1 MLVLTGC
8 NNVNKSEKN
17 KEMDKS
23 KIFIGEATIGG
34 VIQELADKFSGTDK
48 YRIEKGVRQA
58 ASFWT
63 EEDGNADEFKGFCL
77 DNFVG
82 SDDELEE
89 VFNKI
94 SGNMEILSGNM
105 NRMILGLR
113 SPLDL
118 DAGEIKPVDMMFGSY
133 NPASHIEEDFFK
145 NKIAFY
151 ILLNFPFYTLEEKYN
166 LGEKW
171 SRKEWAYARL
181 GDSYISRI
189 PGNIIR
195 EYSQVST
202 DIESYISEYNIFM
215 GKVMNEKSERLF
227 PEDLRL
233 ISHWGL
239 RDELKANY
247 NTENGLAK
255 QKVIYE
261 IMKRIISQEIP
272 SEVINSDKYL
282 WNPYTNEVF
291 EGKSKIVDANEPGGH
306 TQKYS
311 DRIAF
316 TNEPDTRYQKI
327 IDIFNETKKI
337 DNYFPNYPDY
347 ITRSFELDMEIPQ
360 KEVEEL
366 FIELVSSDQVKKVAS
381 LISKRLGR
389 KLEPFD
395 IWYNGFGPVK
405 SISEEELNK
414 LTRTKYPVES
424 AFEKDIPKI
433 LAGMGFTKSEAEYI
447 ASKIIVDPSRGAGH
461 AWGSEMRTDK
471 AHLRTR
477 IEKAGMNYRGYNIA
491 MHELGH
497 NVEQTLSLYDM
508 DYYLMHGVP
517 STAFTEALA
526 FIFQKRDLEMLGVE
540 EKAELN
546 DELMALDIVWS
557 CYEIMGVSLVDM
569 KVWKWLY
576 EHPDATAGEL
586 KEAVLTIAR
595 DVWNKY
601 YAETFGIKDQTI
613 LAIYSHMISYPLYLS
628 AYPVGQLIQF
638 QIEKYIENRNLADEV
653 QRIYT
658 QGRLTPQIWMKQAV
672 GENVSCGPLLK
683 SVDQAL
689 AAVE

>member
-1 MLVLTGC
+1 MCKKYLVCVITGLLVLAGC
-8 NNVNKSEKN
+8 NNINKSEKN

-23 KIFIGEATIGG
+23 KKFIGEKMIEG
-34 VIQELADKFSGTDK
+34 VIKELTDK
-48 YRIEKGVRQA
+48 YGDTEKQRIEKGVHQV
-58 ASFWT
+58 ASFWGG
-63 EEDGNADEFKGFCL
+63 EDGNADDFKSFCL

-82 SDDELEE
+82 SGEELEE

-94 SGNMEILSGNM
+94 SKNTEILSGNM

-113 SPLDL
+113 TPLDL
-118 DAGEIKPVDMMFGSY
+118 NTGEIKPVDMMYGSY
-133 NPASHIEEDFFK
+133 NPSSHLEEDFFK

-151 ILLNFPFYTLEEKYN
+151 VLLNFPFYTLEEKN
-166 LGEKW
+166 TLGEKW

-181 GDSYISRI
+181 GDIYISRI
-189 PGNIIR
+189 PGNIIQ

-202 DIESYISEYNIFM
+202 NVESYIAEYNIYM
-215 GKVMNEKSERLF
+215 GKVINEKSEKLF
-227 PEDLRL
+227 PDDLRL
-233 ISHWGL
+233 ITHWGL

-247 NTENGLAK
+247 RIGNGLEK
-255 QKVIYE
+255 QKMIYE

-291 EGKSKIVDANEPGGH
+291 DGKEKIA
-306 TQKYS
+306 S
-311 DRIAF
+311 A
-316 TNEPDTRYQKI
+316 NEPDTRYQKI

-337 DNYFPNYPDY
+337 DNYYPNYPDN
-347 ITRSFELDMEIPQ
+347 IIRSFELDMEIPQ

-366 FIELVSSDQVKKVAS
+366 FVELVSSGQVKKVAS
-381 LISKRLGR
+381 LVSKRLGR

-395 IWYNGFGPVK
+395 LWYNGFGPVK
-405 SISEEELNK
+405 SVSEDELNK
-414 LTRTKYPVES
+414 LTKTRYPTS
-424 AFEKDIPKI
+424 DAFEKDIPKI
-433 LAGMGFTKSEAEYI
+433 LTDLGFTGAKAAYI

-477 IEKAGMNYRGYNIA
+477 VEKGGMNYQGYNVA

-526 FIFQKRDLEMLGVE
+526 FIFQKRDLEILGVE
-540 EKAELN
+540 EKEEFN

-569 KVWKWLY
+569 NVWKWLY

-586 KEAVLTIAR
+586 KEAVLNIAR
-595 DVWNKY
+595 DTWNKY
-601 YAETFGIKDQTI
+601 YAATFGIKDQTI

-638 QIEKYIENRNLADEV
+638 QIEKYMEDRNFAEEV

-658 QGRLTPQIWMKQAV
+658 QGRLTPQVWMKEAV
-672 GENVSCGPLLK
+672 GEKVSCGPLLE

-689 AAVE
+689 AVVK